1 MNKSKKRTYILL
13 AMLILLMTGG
23 LFLYKHLNNTDI
35 VNGNPATDSR
45 TSQEKLKPAAPA
57 EKEKTTADSNT
68 IKFKT
73 NDDIKVRYGKIEE
86 VYLYNGK
93 KYEGAVLTTD
103 EFYTIVTVNGTFKIP
118 MNEVKLRNIIR

>member
-1 MNKSKKRTYILL
+1 MNQSKKRTYILL
-13 AMLILLMTGG
+13 AVLILLMTGG
-23 LFLYKHLNNTDI
+23 LFLYKHLNNADI
-35 VNGNPATDSR
+35 VNGNPASDSKN
-45 TSQEKLKPAAPA
+45 SQEKLQPVSTV
-57 EKEKTTADSNT
+57 EKDKISADSNT

>member
-1 MNKSKKRTYILL
+1 MNQSKKRAGALL
-13 AMLILLMTGG
+13 IVLILLMTGG
-23 LFLYKHLNNTDI
+23 FVLYKHVNKTDI
-35 VNGNPATDSR
+35 VNGNP
-45 TSQEKLKPAAPA
+45 TSEIKKVEEKVQPGSPV
-57 EKEKTTADSNT
+57 EKEKTAANSNA

-73 NDDIKVRYGKIEE
+73 TDDIKVRYGKIEE

-93 KYEGAVLTTD
+93 KYKGAVLTTD

>member
-1 MNKSKKRTYILL
+1 
-13 AMLILLMTGG
+13 MTGG

-35 VNGNPATDSR
+35 VNGNPATDSKI
-45 TSQEKLKPAAPA
+45 SQEKLQTVSTV
-57 EKEKTTADSNT
+57 EKEKTSANSNT
-68 IKFKT
+68 LKFKT
-73 NDDIKVRYGKIEE
+73 NDEIKVRYGKIEE

-103 EFYTIVTVNGTFKIP
+103 EFYTIVTVTGTFKIP